1 MESHNIHKKC
11 VKSRE
16 AYVDIIQKFFGLL
29 QKMLQKKKTHFFW
42 RVRFFFVTFFAEAQ
56 IFFGLHLQMLQKIW
70 HTFYVQCVT
79 PTLLLDS
86 LQQKR
91 KKRETQKYGRTGSR
105 ARVKRITTAYAN
117 HYTIRPVWQHASVAQ
132 WIEHQTSNLG
142 VAGSSPAWGTNFC
155 KQKEK
160 EKKKLEKKV
169 PTPGFEPGSCGWEPH
184 ILTN

>member
-1 MESHNIHKKC
+1 MWISSKIFLGFCKKC
-11 VKSRE
+11 
-16 AYVDIIQKFFGLL
+16 Y
-29 QKMLQKKKTHFFW
+29 KKKKLTFS
-42 RVRFFFVTFFAEAQ
+42 RKCVFFVTFFAEAQ
-56 IFFGLHLQMLQKIW
+56 NFFGWHLQMLQKIW

-160 EKKKLEKKV
+160 EKKKTRKKSSHAGIWTRV
-169 PTPGFEPGSCGWEPH
+169 LRVRAAYPNQLDYAGGTQLRFYSVIG
-184 ILTN
+184 